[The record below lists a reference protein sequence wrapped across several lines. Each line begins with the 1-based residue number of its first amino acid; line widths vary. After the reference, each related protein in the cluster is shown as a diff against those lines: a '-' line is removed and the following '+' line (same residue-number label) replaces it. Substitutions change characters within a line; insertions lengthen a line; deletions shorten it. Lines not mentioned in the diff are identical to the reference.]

1 MTNQTFDLISTDKNL
16 NPETQ
21 IALIMAQ
28 CQYRLELLVQRP
40 RFLQFIPLG
49 MVGKRSKMMQIRV
62 SKSSRRKVSLR
73 KSQKSFDE
81 VVYHSHRI
89 NVQIINLN
97 LNILFRSFIKKIENK
112 RIMKFRFD
120 TSLEDLKPHISQT
133 CVLYAVV
140 KGLLY
145 RGI

>member
-81 VVYHSHRI
+81 VVYHLHRI
-89 NVQIINLN
+89 NQKIHIGLTAIIFTNHFFGPGCSVPTPLYHRYVYYMQWSEVFFT
-97 LNILFRSFIKKIENK
+97 LES
-112 RIMKFRFD
+112 
-120 TSLEDLKPHISQT
+120 EDLVMQRT
-133 CVLYAVV
+133 VV
-140 KGLLY
+140 C
-145 RGI
+145 